1 MSYMQKPHFIG
12 GQVKYDELDLED
24 IAVEPGF
31 KNLVYSLC
39 GLRNDPD
46 MLTTTDKFKVSCVE
60 ALRIGYVLSKYL
72 GVDRD
77 EFIEGLY
84 AVMEVEDDVVT
95 RYH

>member
-1 MSYMQKPHFIG
+1 M
-12 GQVKYDELDLED
+12 KYDDIDLAD
-24 IAVEPGF
+24 ISVEPGL

-46 MLTTTDKFKVSCVE
+46 LLTTTDKFKVSCVE
-60 ALRIGYVLSKYL
+60 ALRVSYVLSKYL

-77 EFIEGLY
+77 EFIEGLH